1 MRRRH
6 DRSGPAERDRTAPLQ
21 RPARRTATPWVTV
34 AAGAGAVT
42 LVVAV
47 AGMVG
52 AATGGGEAV
61 VVGGVSAEGGANG
74 EDTVPAVTPR
84 PDTPRPE
91 VTRIP
96 PPDAADGTSDDARP
110 APSPRPSASGQGEQA
125 APGAPSPT
133 TEPAPAPTASEPT
146 PAPTEPA
153 PTPSPTTDPGTGSV
167 SWVQERL
174 RVHGAD
180 VAVTGT
186 MDDATRTALRSFQK
200 AHGLTP
206 DGTVTAATAE
216 ALRAAPPDA
225 EDPTGPGPTPPAEPA
240 PTPSTDRPSVA
251 VPGPSSSADEPAP
264 TLAPA
269 P

>member
-91 VTRIP
+91 AVAYTHLPR
-96 PPDAADGTSDDARP
+96 RP
-110 APSPRPSASGQGEQA
+110 AA
-125 APGAPSPT
+125 
-133 TEPAPAPTASEPT
+133 
-146 PAPTEPA
+146 
-153 PTPSPTTDPGTGSV
+153 
-167 SWVQERL
+167 
-174 RVHGAD
+174 
-180 VAVTGT
+180 
-186 MDDATRTALRSFQK
+186 
-200 AHGLTP
+200 
-206 DGTVTAATAE
+206 
-216 ALRAAPPDA
+216 
-225 EDPTGPGPTPPAEPA
+225 
-240 PTPSTDRPSVA
+240 
-251 VPGPSSSADEPAP
+251 
-264 TLAPA
+264 
-269 P
+269 